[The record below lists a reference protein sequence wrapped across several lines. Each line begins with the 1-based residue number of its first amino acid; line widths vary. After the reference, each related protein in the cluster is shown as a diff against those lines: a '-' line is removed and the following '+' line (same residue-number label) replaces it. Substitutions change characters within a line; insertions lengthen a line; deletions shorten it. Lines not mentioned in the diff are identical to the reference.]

1 MSIRVKLF
9 LAFLLT
15 IFIVVMGMHFFT
27 RWSLERGFTEFV
39 EKRQQE
45 RLDKIIDVL
54 EEHYTQYRGWGELIG
69 NKQNWIALLWHA
81 DPHRHRPPK
90 WVVEQAQQEPAQ
102 WWPPAVAAETA
113 GRKWSPFGLRVMLLD
128 ADKSILF
135 GRKELASQLNLHPI
149 QYEYRTVG
157 FLGLLPGNPV
167 SQASDIYF
175 MEQQADFF
183 FWIALTMVGLSALIA
198 WFLAYHLGQPLK
210 QIAAAAK
217 RLATGDYKARL
228 PVTSQDEMGQLALN
242 FNDMAAA
249 LGQAEQSRR
258 RWVADIS
265 HELRTPLAVLRG
277 ELEAILDGVHPLTP
291 EAIESL
297 SGDVMRLNRLTEDL
311 YQLALS
317 DQGALSYRKVLLD
330 PVPLLRED
338 LATFTPDFNHKHIS
352 VKWVNRLFKP
362 VLVNA
367 DPDRLS
373 QLFRNLLTNSL
384 NHTDPG
390 GQMEITVQRLGDKLI
405 IELAD
410 SHPSV
415 SDQDIA
421 HLFDRF
427 YRVDHSR
434 NRHLGGAGLGLAI
447 CSNIVRAHE
456 GTLTASHSNLGGLMM
471 RIELPIAP

>member
-1 MSIRVKLF
+1 MSIRIKLF

-15 IFIVVMGMHFFT
+15 TFVVVMGMHFFT
-27 RWSLERGFTEFV
+27 RWSLEKGFTEFI

-54 EEHYTQYRGWGELIG
+54 EEHYAEHRGWGELAG
-69 NKQNWIALLWHA
+69 NKQHWISLLWHA
-81 DPHRHRPPK
+81 GPHRHRPPK
-90 WVVEQAQQEPAQ
+90 WIIEQAQHEPDRQ
-102 WWPPAVAAETA
+102 WPPAVTPGTAE
-113 GRKWSPFGLRVMLLD
+113 RKWSPFELRVILLD
-128 ADKSILF
+128 ADRSILF
-135 GRKELASQLNLHPI
+135 GRKELISQLSLHPV
-149 QYEYRTVG
+149 QYEHRTVG

-183 FWIALTMVGLSALIA
+183 FWIALTMVVLSALIA
-198 WFLAYHLGQPLK
+198 WLMAYHLGRPLK
-210 QIAAAAK
+210 QIAAVVQ

-228 PVTSQDEMGQLALN
+228 PVISKDEMGQLALN
-242 FNDMAAA
+242 FNDTAAA
-249 LGQAEQSRR
+249 LEQAEQSRR

-291 EAIESL
+291 AAIESL
-297 SGDVMRLNRLTEDL
+297 SGDVLRLNRLTEDL

-317 DQGALSYRKVLLD
+317 DQGALSYRKLLD

-338 LATFTPDFNHKHIS
+338 LATFTTDFNHKQIS
-352 VKWVNRLFKP
+352 VRWINRLFKP

-384 NHTDPG
+384 NHTDAR
-390 GQMEITVQRLGDKLI
+390 GQLEITVQRLADKLV

-410 SHPSV
+410 SSPGV

-456 GTLTASHSNLGGLMM
+456 GTLMASHSALGGLAIH
-471 RIELPIAP
+471 IELPITP